1 MSRKLLLT
9 SSIRKS
15 AREERGDTE
24 LEKEEKERKEK
35 EEEREEKEKKEEKEE
50 KEKKEKKE
58 KKGKKHDSRRFHEE
72 ADKHRDID

>member
-1 MSRKLLLT
+1 MWAGNYSWLRQYVNL
-9 SSIRKS
+9 R
-15 AREERGDTE
+15 AEERGDTE

-35 EEEREEKEKKEEKEE
+35 EEKREG